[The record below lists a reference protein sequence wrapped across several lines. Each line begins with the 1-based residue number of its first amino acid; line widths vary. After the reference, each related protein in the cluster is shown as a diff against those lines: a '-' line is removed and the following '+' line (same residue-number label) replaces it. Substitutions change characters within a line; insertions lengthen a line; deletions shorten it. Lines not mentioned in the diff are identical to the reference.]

1 MHKEA
6 YAYVRTQVLNL
17 SFDNV
22 VEFGSLDINGSVRG
36 LFDTDS
42 YYGIDLQEGPGVDE
56 IADAATWESPEG
68 EVDCIVCCEVL
79 EHAPNVLGIIA
90 NAYRNLGQN
99 GLLIITCATNPR
111 QPHSAID
118 GGPKRANE
126 WYENVEAETLRRAF
140 KNSFQIVD
148 LTVSRERGDL
158 YCVARKLT

>member
-6 YAYVRTQVLNL
+6 YAYVRTHVLNMT
-17 SFDNV
+17 FDNV
-22 VEFGSLDINGSVRG
+22 IEFGSLDINGSIKG

-42 YYGIDLQEGPGVDE
+42 YYGIDLQAGPGVDE
-56 IADAATWESPEG
+56 IADAVSWESPEG

-79 EHAPNVLGIIA
+79 EHAPSVKGIVE

-99 GLLIITCATNPR
+99 GLFIVTCATNPR
-111 QPHSAID
+111 APHSAVD
-118 GGPKRANE
+118 GGPIRDGE
-126 WYENVEAETLRRAF
+126 HYRNVEAEELRGYF
-140 KNSFQIVD
+140 KHAFQIVD